1 MEVEGQV
8 PTRSTLPAETSLG
21 PVTLGVA
28 DADRAVAFYRDFLGL
43 EVLRAEPARV
53 VLGAAGTALM
63 VLEADPAL
71 RPPSRGT
78 TGLYHVA
85 ILLPTRADLAQILK
99 RLVDTGHRFGA
110 SDHLVSEAL
119 YLSDPDRNGLE
130 IYRDR
135 PKAEWRRRGSQIEM
149 DTLQLDG
156 AGIMRELR
164 EVQEPW
170 RMPAGTRI
178 GHIHLKVADLGE
190 AEAFYHGVLGFD
202 ITTTY
207 PGALFLSAG
216 GYHHH
221 IGANTWESAGGS
233 PPPPGST
240 GLRSFTINLPDAAAL
255 GEVQSRL
262 AAAGVP
268 VRDREGAV
276 AVEDPVRN
284 TVLLAVGASDAA
296 ARTS

>member
-1 MEVEGQV
+1 
-8 PTRSTLPAETSLG
+8 
-21 PVTLGVA
+21 VTLAIA
-28 DADRAVAFYRDFLGL
+28 DADRSLAFYRDFLGL
-43 EVLRAEPARV
+43 EVLHAEGSRV
-53 VLGAAGTALM
+53 VLGVAGTTLII
-63 VLEADPAL
+63 LEADPTL

-135 PKAEWRRRGSQIEM
+135 PKTEWRWRGSRIEM
-149 DTLQLDG
+149 DTIQLDG

-164 EVQEPW
+164 EVREPW

-190 AEAFYHGVLGFD
+190 AETFYDGVLGFD
-202 ITTTY
+202 VTTTY

-233 PPPPGST
+233 PPTPGST
-240 GLRSFTINLPDAAAL
+240 GLRSFTVNLPDATAL
-255 GEVQSRL
+255 GHVRNRL

-268 VRDREGAV
+268 LRDRDGAV
-276 AVEDPVRN
+276 AAEDPVRN
-284 TVLLAVGASDAA
+284 TVLLAVGAPDAA